1 MLHLGPILYHSEP
14 SDVPQDQFLGL
25 DFSYS
30 KTTLI
35 KLLWQ
40 INGWVLAAVI
50 CFMELKLLFSG
61 AGGTLVLIII
71 LYGMST
77 IPFSYIVSFLAKTP
91 ASGFTMSIIVNIL
104 AGCIAPIAAYVLK
117 GNLTFSYIKNSCI
130 SDEVS
135 IPFCLG
141 LIWILDT

>member
-1 MLHLGPILYHSEP
+1 MQKPLGAKTSEAKTSGSKIFGTKPAEKNFLAKTFGSKSPGQPLGANPSGQNKSPGQNFKVKTSIFLHPM
-14 SDVPQDQFLGL
+14 
-25 DFSYS
+25 
-30 KTTLI
+30 K
-35 KLLWQ
+35 
-40 INGWVLAAVI
+40 
-50 CFMELKLLFSG
+50 LKLLFLG

-117 GNLTFSYIKNSCI
+117 GKPIFS
-130 SDEVS
+130 
-135 IPFCLG
+135 
-141 LIWILDT
+141 

>member
-1 MLHLGPILYHSEP
+1 
-14 SDVPQDQFLGL
+14 
-25 DFSYS
+25 
-30 KTTLI
+30 
-35 KLLWQ
+35 
-40 INGWVLAAVI
+40 
-50 CFMELKLLFSG
+50 MELKLLFSG

-117 GNLTFSYIKNSCI
+117 GNLTFSYMYHNSCNR
-130 SDEVS
+130 
-135 IPFCLG
+135 
-141 LIWILDT
+141 

>member
-1 MLHLGPILYHSEP
+1 
-14 SDVPQDQFLGL
+14 
-25 DFSYS
+25 
-30 KTTLI
+30 
-35 KLLWQ
+35 
-40 INGWVLAAVI
+40 
-50 CFMELKLLFSG
+50 MELKLYLFSG

>member
-1 MLHLGPILYHSEP
+1 
-14 SDVPQDQFLGL
+14 
-25 DFSYS
+25 
-30 KTTLI
+30 
-35 KLLWQ
+35 
-40 INGWVLAAVI
+40 
-50 CFMELKLLFSG
+50 MELKLYLFSG

-117 GNLTFSYIKNSCI
+117 GNLTFSYII
-130 SDEVS
+130 IRVIDEVS
-135 IPFCLG
+135 ILFCLG
-141 LIWILDT
+141 LIYFGYIKHPNLVLEFTTFIKSEHKKFFLKFSTDTKSSGGKQE